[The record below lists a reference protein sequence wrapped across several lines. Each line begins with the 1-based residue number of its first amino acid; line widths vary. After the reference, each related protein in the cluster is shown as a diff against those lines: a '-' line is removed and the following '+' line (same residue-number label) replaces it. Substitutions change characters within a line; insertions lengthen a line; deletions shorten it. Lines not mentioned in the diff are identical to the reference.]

1 MSPFSRFLSGLQRYE
16 KLLFIGSCYFNFVI
30 MQAGAIVNMAKVWN
44 FFPTGVG
51 IASEFLATSVWPWFG
66 LSRTL
71 VALTKR
77 RLD

>member
-1 MSPFSRFLSGLQRYE
+1 
-16 KLLFIGSCYFNFVI
+16 